1 MEESEKNLENNAGIA
16 ENGNTDNNAN
26 VSADNSANS
35 SANVSAEKNADKK
48 PAKKKIVLN
57 VIKQYAIITLGCIIY
72 SLGISMF
79 ITPADLS
86 AGGMTGISIIF
97 SHFIPLDQGILLI
110 ILNVP
115 MLILGLIFFG
125 WRFLVSTGYATVSSS
140 LMMSLWKYV
149 FGEKVL
155 NILPITKNVTPASAI
170 LINAVVGGILFGIGM
185 GLIFRMGAST
195 AGTDIIVKLLR
206 KKFRHLKTGM
216 IALLTDMVIVV
227 SSLFVNG
234 YDIEKLFYTALSTV
248 VFTLMFDWVLY
259 GGNSAKTV
267 FIITEKDKYQTITER
282 ILKEVDT
289 GATMLDAKGA
299 YTKQDKIML
308 MCVVKPFL
316 FPKLRDVVREEDKKA
331 FMIVSSAKEI
341 YGEGYQSPDAEEM

>member
-1 MEESEKNLENNAGIA
+1 MEENLIKTDQ
-16 ENGNTDNNAN
+16 NTA
-26 VSADNSANS
+26 A
-35 SANVSAEKNADKK
+35 K
-48 PAKKKIVLN
+48 PSKKKIALN
-57 VIKQYAIITLGCIIY
+57 VLKQYAVITVGCIIY
-72 SLGISMF
+72 SLGISLF

-97 SHFIPLDQGILLI
+97 STFIPLPQGIILV

-125 WRFLVSTGYATVSSS
+125 WKFLVSTGFATVGSS
-140 LMMSLWKYV
+140 LLMTLWEYV

-155 NILPITKNVTPASAI
+155 NILPLTNEP
-170 LINAVVGGILFGIGM
+170 LIGGVVGGVLFGIGM

-195 AGTDIIVKLLR
+195 AGTDVIVKLLR

-216 IALLTDMVIVV
+216 ISLITDMIIVT

-234 YDIEKLFYTALSTV
+234 YNIEKLFYTALSTV
-248 VFTLMFDWVLY
+248 VFTLVFDWVLY

-267 FIITEKDKYQTITER
+267 FIITAREKCESVVNR
-282 ILKEVDT
+282 ILKDIDT
-289 GATMLDAKGA
+289 GATVVDAKGA
-299 YTKQDKIML
+299 YTNDDKAMI

-316 FPKLRDVVREEDKKA
+316 YPRLRDVVREEDKKA

-341 YGEGYQSPDAEEM
+341 YGEGYQNPDAEEL